1 MPQWTLAVIW
11 QNLFKSNSVT
21 GGSDGVFS
29 TFFNI
34 NMPQWWV
41 AGLFP
46 SILILAIHYAPFA
59 FILIGSIFRNMDS
72 NLEEAAIIMDTPK
85 PKMFFKITLPMV
97 YPAIL
102 STILLKQLSI
112 LLVFPK
118 FYKNTSFK

>member
-1 MPQWTLAVIW
+1 MVYL
-11 QNLFKSNSVT
+11 LSF
-21 GGSDGVFS
+21 FS
-29 TFFNI
+29 I
-34 NMPQWWV
+34 NMPKWWV

-46 SILILAIHYAPFA
+46 SVLILAIHYAPFA

-102 STILLKQLSI
+102 STV
-112 LLVFPK
+112 LLVFASSMGSYPVPHYLQLETLATDMFHLALEELEK
-118 FYKNTSFK
+118 IAF